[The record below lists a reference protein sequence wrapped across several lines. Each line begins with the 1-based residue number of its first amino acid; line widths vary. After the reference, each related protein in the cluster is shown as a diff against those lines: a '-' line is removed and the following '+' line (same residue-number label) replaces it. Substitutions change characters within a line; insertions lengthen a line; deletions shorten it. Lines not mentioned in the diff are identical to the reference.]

1 MGSFL
6 EQLSQ
11 SWGNIGSALVITVE
25 GTIGGAAL
33 AFVLAFVLG
42 LMALS
47 RFIVVRGVARTIIEF
62 FRGTSLYVQL
72 FWLYFAL
79 PVLGFKIA
87 SALLVAI
94 IAFGLNFGAYG
105 AEVVRGA
112 INAVPRAQ
120 WEGAIAL
127 NMSPFQRMRLVIL
140 PQAWV
145 GMIPPFNNLLIQ
157 LLKST
162 PLMSLVT
169 IADLTFEAQQLRAA
183 TGQTAWSYLFLLV
196 VYFILA
202 YVLTL
207 LMNALESVAKARLGR
222 GTGLRGVFR
231 LRPADPTGKSLGA
244 GLTGA
249 GTEVDQTLGGGR

>member
-1 MGSFL
+1 MGIFL
-6 EQLSQ
+6 KQLGESA
-11 SWGNIGSALVITVE
+11 GNIGSAILITVE
-25 GTIGGAAL
+25 ATVLGAILAL
-33 AFVLAFVLG
+33 VLAFILG
-42 LMALS
+42 LLARS
-47 RFIVVRGVARTIIEF
+47 RFLGVRGIARTIIEF

-79 PVLGFKIA
+79 PVLGFQIS
-87 SALLVAI
+87 SALLCAV

-112 INAVPRAQ
+112 INAVPKAQ
-120 WEGAIAL
+120 WEGAVAL
-127 NMSPFQRMRLVIL
+127 NMTGFQRMRLVIL

-162 PLMSLVT
+162 PLLSLITV
-169 IADLTFEAQQLRAA
+169 ADLTFEGQQLRAA
-183 TGQTAWSYLFLLV
+183 TGQTALSYLFLLV

-202 YVLTL
+202 YIFTL

-222 GTGLRGVFR
+222 GVGLRGLFR
-231 LRPADPTGKSLGA
+231 LRPADPTGQSA
-244 GLTGA
+244 GA
-249 GTEVDQTLGGGR
+249 GTGVGRAM